1 MIEIRRGIL
10 FQIKWKFDR
19 WELKSSSH
27 LGFYWWVNCLI
38 VALVVYYIFRNLNFH
53 LYLSL
58 INKLN
63 WIVFIECFIEFAAFM
78 VLHPFHSIPV
88 SHTDFPHCLGSALL
102 APDLE
107 PPSFSGL
114 GRAKLILALNS
125 ILITFWFAWW
135 NLIEMY
141 EMDGR
146 QGIDWII
153 SEECYPFAGYGNY
166 GDLLGM
172 SASPIANICSAV
184 IFSSAL
190 SCLYAS
196 LWCRFDG
203 KQSAQR
209 VINGE
214 Y

>member
-27 LGFYWWVNCLI
+27 LGFHWWVNCLI

-78 VLHPFHSIPV
+78 VLHPFHPIPI
-88 SHTDFPHCLGSALL
+88 SHTLTSRTPSVLL
-102 APDLE
+102 YSRAG
-107 PPSFSGL
+107 FRAAIVL

-125 ILITFWFAWW
+125 ILIIFWFAWW

-141 EMDGR
+141 EMAGR

-184 IFSSAL
+184 LFSSVL
-190 SCLYAS
+190 SCLYS
-196 LWCRFDG
+196 SIGRFDG
-203 KQSAQR
+203 
-209 VINGE
+209 
-214 Y
+214 